1 MGVFEN
7 EVTATCFNSVVS
19 QLSRYPTQKG
29 DIQLNKY
36 NQSTDN
42 QKDKIKHAVL
52 FLLLYLRT

>member
-1 MGVFEN
+1 MGIFEN

-19 QLSRYPTQKG
+19 QLSGYPTQKG
-29 DIQLNKY
+29 DIQLNRH